1 MILKGKVPA
10 IFAVLFLIQT
20 ITAGQVLNTFSGN
33 GSIGFS
39 GDGGP
44 GISASFNGPGAIA
57 ISPSGSFIA
66 MCDKFN
72 HRIRKI
78 DIQTGII
85 TTIAGTGKAG
95 FEGDGGRAINAV
107 LNGPHDILVDR
118 NNNIIFYD
126 ELNFR
131 IRKIDGIT
139 NIITTIAGNG
149 TTTPLSNVPATQT
162 GLLRTNIT
170 ADQDNNIYISETSL
184 GIIRKI
190 DVQTGVITKIAG
202 NGSSIYSGDGGPAL
216 QAGIPSPHA
225 VNLDAEGNIYFTD
238 LTYHTIRK
246 IDKATQVIT
255 TIAGTGDRGYSGDA
269 GPAKNAELSDPLDII
284 ADKSGNLFI
293 ADGGNNV
300 VRKIDGNSQFITT
313 VAGDGTQGY
322 NGEGLLSTCSKLDG
336 PSDLAADKDGNVYI
350 ADFFN
355 NRIRKL
361 EFKSPEPL
369 NAGISIRQVTA
380 LPCGNDGLLFTAIT
394 KAGNFQDQ
402 LAYNWKINGTPILA
416 YNDNVW
422 INQYKIGDTVSCEL
436 SGINNLCLP
445 FKVES
450 NRVVISID
458 SSLVPRINISANRN
472 SICRGETILLN
483 AIIENPGQGARL
495 TWFRNN
501 ETIATDVSSFSFPAF
516 NNGDNIYCI
525 MATNTTGCS
534 AASKF
539 FSDTITI
546 NVNPIPLIELTPSD
560 TVIGKGG
567 SVKIRANAS
576 NDILSILWNPV
587 SGLNL
592 PSVLDPEASPINSQ
606 QYILT
611 VVSQNGCRNA
621 DSVNIIVKSP
631 LYIPNAFTPNG
642 DGRNDLFKIPAGHG
656 IENGSL
662 SIYDRWGNLLY
673 SATNLNQGW
682 NGTLKENHLPSGT
695 YVYMITGMRYNQII
709 KLKGTITLIR

>member
-1 MILKGKVPA
+1 MIFNGKLLA
-10 IFAVLFLIQT
+10 LLAVLLLFHSQ
-20 ITAGQVLNTFSGN
+20 TAGQVLNTYSGN

-44 GISASFNGPGAIA
+44 ALSASFNGPGAIA

-66 MCDKFN
+66 ICDKYN
-72 HRIRKI
+72 HKIRKI
-78 DIQTGII
+78 DSQTGTV
-85 TTIAGTGKAG
+85 TTIAGTGIAG
-95 FEGDGGRAINAV
+95 FAGDGGKAVNAL
-107 LNGPHDILVDR
+107 LNGPHDLFIDG

-131 IRKIDGIT
+131 IRKIDALS

-170 ADQDNNIYISETSL
+170 ADQENNIYISETSL

-190 DVQTGVITKIAG
+190 DAQTGIITKIAG
-202 NGSSIYSGDGGPAL
+202 NGSSVYSGDGGPAL

-238 LTYHTIRK
+238 LTHHTIRK
-246 IDKATQVIT
+246 IDKTSQIIT
-255 TIAGTGDRGYSGDA
+255 TIAGTGERGYSGDG
-269 GPAKNAELSDPLDII
+269 GPAKNAALSDPLDII
-284 ADKSGNLFI
+284 ADNSGNLFI

-300 VRKIDGNSQFITT
+300 VRKIDVNSKLIFT
-313 VAGDGTQGY
+313 VAGDGSQGY

-336 PSDLAADKDGNVYI
+336 PSDLAADKDGNIYI

-369 NAGISIRQVTA
+369 NAGITIRQVTP
-380 LPCGNDGLLFTAIT
+380 LSCGNDGLRFAAIT

-402 LAYNWKINGTPILA
+402 LAYNWKINGKPILA

-450 NRVVISID
+450 NFVVITVD
-458 SSLVPRINISANRN
+458 SSLLPQIKISANRN
-472 SICRGETILLN
+472 TICSGENILLN
-483 AIIENPGQGARL
+483 AIIANPGQDPRL
-495 TWFRNN
+495 SWYRNN
-501 ETIATDVSSFSFPAF
+501 ETIATDVSTFSFSAF
-516 NNGDNIYCI
+516 NDGDKLYCVMTTNID
-525 MATNTTGCS
+525 GCS
-534 AASKF
+534 STSGF
-539 FSDTITI
+539 VSDTITF
-546 NVNPIPLIELTPSD
+546 NVNPIPLIELLPAD
-560 TVIGKGG
+560 TVIEKGG

-576 NDILSILWNPV
+576 NDISSISWNPV

-592 PSVLDPEASPINSQ
+592 PTVLDPEASPIISQ

-611 VVSQNGCRNA
+611 VVSQNGCRNI
-621 DSVNIIVKSP
+621 DSVKVIVKSP

-642 DGRNDLFKIPAGHG
+642 DSKNDLFKIPAGHG
-656 IENGSL
+656 IDNGNL
-662 SIYDRWGNLLY
+662 SIYDRWGNLVY
-673 SATNLNQGW
+673 STTDLNKGW
-682 NGTLKENHLPSGT
+682 DGTLKEKNMPSGT
-695 YVYMITGMRYNQII
+695 YVYMLTGLRYNQKIT
-709 KLKGTITLIR
+709 LKGTITLIR